1 MFSSS
6 LSSDGCLF
14 TLETAAVHILPCV
27 FVAGCCRFDFIPCF
41 HAHDSHREECVSCM
55 LSCICFSDYYPENET
70 NMSNLDRQ
78 TTSSLTDETFQKI
91 SSQIKFRRYFLLLY
105 ILIFHPLY
113 AINQNIANIK
123 VLLISRSTF
132 LLKFHNTP
140 L

>member
-91 SSQIKFRRYFLLLY
+91 SSLRLSSDVIFYYF
-105 ILIFHPLY
+105 
-113 AINQNIANIK
+113 
-123 VLLISRSTF
+123 TF
-132 LLKFHNTP
+132 LYSILYMQLIKILPTLKYC
-140 L
+140 